1 MTLQVSLTDHT
12 RSVSAKFSVHPGEIL
27 ALVGSN
33 GAGKSTILNT
43 VVGAHRP
50 DASKVTLAGRVLQDS
65 SQKTWLP
72 THERNITLLRQDS
85 ALFPHLNV
93 LENVCFPLRAQG
105 VSRTKARQ
113 AGGAVL
119 EKLGL
124 SEFSDRKPATL
135 SGGQSQR
142 VALARAL
149 ASNAEVL
156 LLDEPFSALDA
167 GVAWQVRTLLREH
180 VERQH
185 VIIVTHEFS
194 DLVALADRVVA
205 LENGQVADSGEMLPV
220 LQSAKTAHL
229 RDVANGRHVDGV
241 AVTGGIRL
249 FVGRELTTLPHDL
262 EVGTPCF
269 ARFLAAGFQVFPL
282 ALEAK
287 C

>member
-12 RSVSAKFSVHPGEIL
+12 RSVSADFSVRPGEIL

-43 VVGAHRP
+43 VIGAHRP
-50 DASKVTLAGRVLQDS
+50 DSSKVTLSGRVLQDS
-65 SQKTWLP
+65 SQKTWIP
-72 THERNITLLRQDS
+72 THSRNVTLLRQDS
-85 ALFPHLNV
+85 ALFPHLSV

-105 VSRTKARQ
+105 VSRGQARQ
-113 AGGAVL
+113 AGNEVL
-119 EKLGL
+119 AKLGL
-124 SEFSDRKPATL
+124 SELADRKPATL

-149 ASNAEVL
+149 ASKAEVL

-167 GVAWQVRTLLREH
+167 GVAWQMRTLLREH
-180 VERQH
+180 VEHQR

-194 DLVALADRVVA
+194 DLVALADRVVS
-205 LENGQVADSGEMLPV
+205 LQYGQVADSGEMLPV
-220 LQSAKTAHL
+220 LQRVKTAHL

-241 AVTGGIRL
+241 AVSGGIRL
-249 FVGRELTTLPHDL
+249 FVGRELTTQPHDL
-262 EVGTPCF
+262 EIGTPCF
-269 ARFLAAGFQVFPL
+269 ARFTTAGFQVFPL
-282 ALEAK
+282 TVEAK